1 MGIDRHM
8 KVVGSLLAALLV
20 AGCGLRI
27 GGPTYG
33 DSVDGIA
40 CDQGGAVSFQAT
52 IHLWLVNGDQRTP
65 PTGGVG
71 STGSACEYWVRTE
84 NDPGVIRIRAPHS
97 VSPTLETFFAI
108 WDLAI
113 PQGSGNSQPFRDA
126 AAHGQIVVSGAV
138 VEGGPGAVALTDGET
153 IELRAP

>member
-1 MGIDRHM
+1 
-8 KVVGSLLAALLV
+8 VGSLLAVFLI

-27 GGPTYG
+27 GGPIYG
-33 DSVDGIA
+33 DTVDGIP
-40 CDQGGAVSFQAT
+40 CDQGGGVSYEAT

-71 STGSACEYWVRTE
+71 STGSACNYWVRTE
-84 NDPGVIRIRAPHS
+84 NDDGVIHIRAPHT

-126 AAHGQIVVSGAV
+126 AEHGQIVVNGAPV
-138 VEGGPGAVALTDGET
+138 QGGPASVALTDGET